1 MCWAFW
7 LAPHARFIMLRTV
20 NLYAPMLVLT
30 AAIGLGACALV
41 DPQRPAASDAPFD
54 LIGRVAVN
62 FEGRSFSS
70 GVRWLHAAG
79 REEVWLMTPLGQTI
93 AHIVSDDG
101 GATLTSTD
109 QKQYRA
115 ASVESLTR
123 QALGWELPL
132 ARLTWWVRGEPVPG
146 SRPAGAE
153 RDERGR
159 LTFLDQ
165 DGWRIAFVNYPPG
178 EHGGLPR
185 RLDLKGAAQEIRF
198 VIDGWRSADAA
209 Q

>member
-7 LAPHARFIMLRTV
+7 LAPHARFIMLRTLE
-20 NLYAPMLVLT
+20 LYAPMLVLT

-70 GVRWLHAAG
+70 SVRWLHAAG

-178 EHGGLPR
+178 EHGGQPR
-185 RLDLKGAAQEIRF
+185 RLDLKSAAQEIRF